1 MIRDLHSTMER
12 EKAPIGVFRTKSPP
26 AAAMEKEAPA
36 VGRFHVDATDR
47 SYPRLQILT
56 LAEPFA
62 GRKPDIPLVDPGR
75 HSGKRCA
82 RIGGCRAA
90 CCRRRPATGTMHAQ
104 PRSAG
109 RTNRSGAFRRPVRR
123 RGGSLC
129 HDRPDRQSPVIV
141 LARQRGVAVRHV
153 KMDAADRAIGC
164 ARGEAAFLRLAPRE
178 ILPIA
183 WRSDF
188 IGHDVLLPRQMEHP
202 FSRDSPLGT
211 RCDDSLYHPGE
222 EES

>member
-82 RIGGCRAA
+82 RIGGCGAA
-90 CCRRRPATGTMHAQ
+90 CCRRRPAAGTMHAQ
-104 PRSAG
+104 PVRQGG
-109 RTNRSGAFRRPVRR
+109 RIGRAHSVARSG
-123 RGGSLC
+123 
-129 HDRPDRQSPVIV
+129 
-141 LARQRGVAVRHV
+141 
-153 KMDAADRAIGC
+153 DAADRYATTG
-164 ARGEAAFLRLAPRE
+164 RT
-178 ILPIA
+178 
-183 WRSDF
+183 
-188 IGHDVLLPRQMEHP
+188 V
-202 FSRDSPLGT
+202 SRP
-211 RCDDSLYHPGE
+211 
-222 EES
+222 